1 NLHPMTLGEFR
12 DLIEAVIDR
21 VGAHAVG
28 DLLELSQILIDLPGI
43 DGTIRPERAL
53 PPPKRGVRDAIKL
66 LARRQRGWRHLDRR
80 PEPCPCR
87 GDRRSRNREKRGRNT
102 HCAWSRPALPDD
114 GASLIVPERRC
125 QATGGARP
133 GEFAPARPLPSWRRA
148 ARLL

>member
-1 NLHPMTLGEFR
+1 MTLGEFG
-12 DLIEAVIDR
+12 DLVEPMIDR

-28 DLLELSQILIDLPGI
+28 DLLELSQIRIDLPGI

-66 LARRQRGWRHLDRR
+66 LTRRQRGWRHLDRR

-87 GDRRSRNREKRGRNT
+87 GDRRRRNREKRCRNT
-102 HCAWSRPALPDD
+102 HALGPAPPSWTMAPRLSCPN
-114 GASLIVPERRC
+114 
-125 QATGGARP
+125 GGAKPP
-133 GEFAPARPLPSWRRA
+133 GVARALPSWRRA